1 MAPAALQELVAAS
14 YVRDISR
21 SRAFY
26 ELLGFAEQ
34 RSGTAPTSAWS
45 ALGSDGYMLLLVSTR
60 PPLPVPAL
68 PLLFDFFFADLEVVI
83 RRLAAAGVQYEHR
96 GHPEH
101 ALGGEVRVSD
111 PDGNTVLLS
120 QRAAAAPGGTPA
132 ATAAAPFS
140 LLREAAAAVA
150 AQDLETVRCEAAGPG
165 RVPCPETAEVKL
177 ADSGGDAAWV
187 CLTHAEEILISVPA
201 AFIASLDDRGIAAFL
216 ARPAVPGSDG
226 SHR

>member
-1 MAPAALQELVAAS
+1 MAPAALQDLIAAT
-14 YVRDISR
+14 YVRDIPLSR
-21 SRAFY
+21 SFY
-26 ELLGFAEQ
+26 ELLGFSER
-34 RSGTAPTSAWS
+34 RSGSAPTSAWS
-45 ALGSDGYMLLLVSTR
+45 VLGSDGYLLLLVSTR

-68 PLLFDFFFADLEVVI
+68 PLLFDFFFADLEIVT
-83 RRLAAAGVQYEHR
+83 RRLAAAGVRYEHR

-120 QRAAAAPGGTPA
+120 QRAASSSAGTPDDT
-132 ATAAAPFS
+132 TAVPFS
-140 LLREAAAAVA
+140 LLREAAAAVS
-150 AQDLETVRCEAAGPG
+150 AQDLDKVRCEAAGSG
-165 RVPCPETAEVKL
+165 GAPCRETAEVKL

-216 ARPAVPGSDG
+216 ARPTMPGSDAY
-226 SHR
+226 R